1 MKVTLNVA
9 RSTGE
14 VKEIT
19 LKKPVTVLGRGSECD
34 LRIPIES
41 CSRQHCEV
49 RLENDRVFV
58 KDLDS
63 SNGTYINN
71 EKIAEAEVEPGD
83 ALTIGPVVIRF
94 RINGDPEELPPL
106 PPTTVSGIEGVA
118 DEDDEEYLV
127 VEDDEDVSETAPSS
141 REDTDEEEQVII
153 EEVEEEEE
161 EEEDDD
167 DDDDDPLAALAGG
180 KGDDEDDDP
189 LAALAGGS
197 SGGSGDALDALA
209 SASKKE
215 DDEDSLDALADLQ
228 SDDEEEED

>member
-94 RINGDPEELPPL
+94 RINGEPEELPPL
-106 PPTTVSGIEGVA
+106 PPTTVSGIEGGA
-118 DEDDEEYLV
+118 DDDEEYIV

-141 REDTDEEEQVII
+141 REETDEEEEVII
-153 EEVEEEEE
+153 EEVEV
-161 EEEDDD
+161 EEEDEEE
-167 DDDDDPLAALAGG
+167 DDDPLAALAGG
-180 KGDDEDDDP
+180 KGDDDDDDP
-189 LAALAGGS
+189 LAALAGGG

-209 SASKKE
+209 SASKK
-215 DDEDSLDALADLQ
+215 DDDDDPLDALADLQ
-228 SDDEEEED
+228 SDDEEEEE